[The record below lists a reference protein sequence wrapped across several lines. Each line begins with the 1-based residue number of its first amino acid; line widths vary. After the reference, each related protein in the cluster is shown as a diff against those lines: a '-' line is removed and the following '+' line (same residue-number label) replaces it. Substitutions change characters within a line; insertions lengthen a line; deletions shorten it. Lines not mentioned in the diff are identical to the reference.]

1 MIWMENLKKEFLEL
15 LDRDLEFRY
24 AIAGYLGL
32 SEILKR
38 LDSIVGEQTKVW
50 VEISKVWEEVKALR
64 EEQGK
69 IWAEINKVWSE
80 ISRVWEEIKALR
92 EGQNRLWEEVKDLR
106 EGQNRLWEELT
117 KLREDM
123 IEGFRRH
130 DEEIAKLRQ
139 DMIEGFR
146 RHDEEIAR
154 LRLDMMNGF
163 KRHDE
168 ILMMH
173 AQEIVKLRED
183 MVAGFKRH
191 DEEIARLRQ
200 DMMEGFKR
208 HDEELAKLRSDM
220 IEGFNLLKRHLD
232 ALGARWGI
240 MAEEAFREGL
250 RGLIER
256 ELGFRVER
264 WVSYDD
270 EGMVFGYPSRVEV
283 DIAVKD
289 ERLLLVEVSSHIRAS
304 DVHEFKRKAELYE
317 RKTGRKPDRLIIIT
331 PYADGK
337 ALETAEKFDIE
348 VYTKV

>member
-1 MIWMENLKKEFLEL
+1 MKNLKKEFLEL
-15 LDRDLEFRY
+15 LDKDLEFRY

-38 LDSIVGEQTKVW
+38 LDSIAGEQTKIW
-50 VEISKVWEEVKALR
+50 MEISKVWEE
-64 EEQGK
+64 
-69 IWAEINKVWSE
+69 
-80 ISRVWEEIKALR
+80 IKTLR

-123 IEGFRRH
+123 IEGF
-130 DEEIAKLRQ
+130 
-139 DMIEGFR
+139 
-146 RHDEEIAR
+146 
-154 LRLDMMNGF
+154 
-163 KRHDE
+163 
-168 ILMMH
+168 
-173 AQEIVKLRED
+173 
-183 MVAGFKRH
+183 
-191 DEEIARLRQ
+191 
-200 DMMEGFKR
+200 
-208 HDEELAKLRSDM
+208 
-220 IEGFNLLKRHLD
+220 NLLKRHID

-256 ELGFRVER
+256 ELGFRIER

-289 ERLLLVEVSSHIRAS
+289 ERLVLVEVSSHIRAS

-331 PYADGK
+331 PYADEK
-337 ALETAEKFDIE
+337 ALEMARKFDIE